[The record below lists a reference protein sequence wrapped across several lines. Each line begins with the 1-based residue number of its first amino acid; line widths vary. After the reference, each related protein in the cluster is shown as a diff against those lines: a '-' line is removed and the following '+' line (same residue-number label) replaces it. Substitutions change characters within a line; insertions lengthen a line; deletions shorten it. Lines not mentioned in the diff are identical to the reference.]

1 MGRASLHLPCWGLS
15 CGFLSQK
22 KNCGHDPLH
31 WARRALRATRSELSS
46 QPLSEMGTGL
56 LPVLLVKELR
66 VRELTKRPHQ
76 YQRLQAACQVGVY
89 LQKVLYVCL
98 VFLIF
103 PTLPCEAC
111 CAAPCLT
118 EEES

>member
-1 MGRASLHLPCWGLS
+1 MQVKRTVKLNEDQRRGCLLKKKLILFLTFCWHGRYSISFC
-15 CGFLSQK
+15 CV
-22 KNCGHDPLH
+22 
-31 WARRALRATRSELSS
+31 SEVVYSHR
-46 QPLSEMGTGL
+46 
-56 LPVLLVKELR
+56 VKELR